1 MEAQLETT
9 TVPPEGLS
17 KKLLLHEEALDG
29 KEALREQNVNF
40 ATVSL
45 FAYHIFLI

>member
-1 MEAQLETT
+1 MDARLETT

-17 KKLLLHEEALDG
+17 NKPPLHEEALDG
-29 KEALREQNVNF
+29 EETLREQSVDF

-45 FAYHIFLI
+45 LRITSL